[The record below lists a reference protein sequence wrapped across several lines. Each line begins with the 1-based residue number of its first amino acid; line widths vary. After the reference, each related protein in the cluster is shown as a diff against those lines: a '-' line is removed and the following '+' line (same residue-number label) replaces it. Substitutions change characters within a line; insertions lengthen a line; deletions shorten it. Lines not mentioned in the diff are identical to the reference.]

1 MDPAIRPEH
10 HALIAS
16 DRVSGTDVYDAHGDK
31 IGYVE
36 RFFIEKVSGR
46 AVYALMSFGGFLGV
60 GEDHYPI
67 PWGRLRYDTVLGGYR
82 VDLTEKDLEDAPKW
96 IDGEPIVDSAW
107 DARVHAHYGV
117 PPWWTP

>member
-1 MDPAIRPEH
+1 MDPAILPEH
-10 HALIAS
+10 HALVAS
-16 DRVSGTDVYDAHGDK
+16 DRVSGTDVYDAKGDK

-46 AVYALMSFGGFLGV
+46 VVYALMSFGGFLGV

-67 PWGRLRYDTVLGGYR
+67 PWSRLRYDTVLGGYR

-96 IDGEPIVDSAW
+96 IDGEPVVDSAW
-107 DARVHAHYGV
+107 DERVHAYYGV
-117 PPWWTP
+117 PPWWVP

>member
-1 MDPAIRPEH
+1 MDPAIRPQH
-10 HALIAS
+10 HALVAS
-16 DRVSGTDVYDAHGDK
+16 DRVSGTDVYDARGDK

-67 PWGRLRYDTVLGGYR
+67 PWARLHYDTSLGGYR

-107 DARVHAHYGV
+107 DERVHAHYGV

>member
-10 HALIAS
+10 HALVAS
-16 DRVSGTDVYDAHGDK
+16 DRVSGTDVYDAKGDK

-36 RFFIEKVSGR
+36 RFFIEKVTGR
-46 AVYALMSFGGFLGV
+46 VVYALMSFGGFLGI

-67 PWGRLRYDTVLGGYR
+67 PWARLHYDTSLGGYR

-107 DARVHAHYGV
+107 DERVHAHYGV

>member
-10 HALIAS
+10 HALVAS
-16 DRVSGTDVYDAHGDK
+16 DRVSGTDVYDARGDK

-36 RFFIEKVSGR
+36 RFFIEKVTGR
-46 AVYALMSFGGFLGV
+46 VVYALMSFGGFLGV

-67 PWGRLRYDTVLGGYR
+67 PWARLHYDTSLGGYR

-107 DARVHAHYGV
+107 DERVHAHYGV